1 MRILHYCLGYPPN
14 RSGGLVKYSLDLME
28 EEQRQG
34 NQIYSLYPGRYSP
47 LKKTHIRYEKKL
59 DTGIIVYELINSL
72 PLPLYGGISDPE
84 EFFKSVS
91 KKIYKDFL
99 KKLRLD
105 IIHVH
110 TLMGIHKE
118 FFVAAKELGIK
129 ICYTTHDYFGLA
141 PEPNF
146 FINGKS
152 YDKDNSIAN
161 WKLASTNALSVK
173 KLRLFQLKYYY
184 ILKKIMKKLKIRK
197 ISEEHVTEEIRNSSE
212 SIAWINLKEY
222 YEDIFSHINQFH
234 FNSNLTKDIFLFN
247 LGSIVSSFSVIPI
260 TNSSIKKRDK
270 TYKMDLH
277 KKIKKV
283 AYIGPDESYKGF
295 FEFLKLKEIFDESEF
310 FEFHTY
316 GYQPKRVISGV
327 SQHGKYNLNNIE
339 DVYENIDILIVP
351 SLWKETY
358 GLVTIEALSYHKYV
372 FVSENVGSKDLFNDY
387 FIFKDVVELKRK
399 MNDPSFYDIK
409 NNLSENLLLNKHASH
424 VLNFYKAPIVKLS

>member
-234 FNSNLTKDIFLFN
+234 FNSNLTKDIFLF
-247 LGSIVSSFSVIPI
+247 
-260 TNSSIKKRDK
+260 
-270 TYKMDLH
+270 
-277 KKIKKV
+277 
-283 AYIGPDESYKGF
+283 
-295 FEFLKLKEIFDESEF
+295 
-310 FEFHTY
+310 
-316 GYQPKRVISGV
+316 
-327 SQHGKYNLNNIE
+327 
-339 DVYENIDILIVP
+339 
-351 SLWKETY
+351 
-358 GLVTIEALSYHKYV
+358 
-372 FVSENVGSKDLFNDY
+372 
-387 FIFKDVVELKRK
+387 
-399 MNDPSFYDIK
+399 
-409 NNLSENLLLNKHASH
+409 
-424 VLNFYKAPIVKLS
+424 

>member
-1 MRILHYCLGYPPN
+1 M
-14 RSGGLVKYSLDLME
+14 VKYSLDLME

-173 KLRLFQLKYYY
+173 KLR
-184 ILKKIMKKLKIRK
+184 
-197 ISEEHVTEEIRNSSE
+197 
-212 SIAWINLKEY
+212 
-222 YEDIFSHINQFH
+222 
-234 FNSNLTKDIFLFN
+234 
-247 LGSIVSSFSVIPI
+247 
-260 TNSSIKKRDK
+260 
-270 TYKMDLH
+270 
-277 KKIKKV
+277 
-283 AYIGPDESYKGF
+283 
-295 FEFLKLKEIFDESEF
+295 
-310 FEFHTY
+310 
-316 GYQPKRVISGV
+316 
-327 SQHGKYNLNNIE
+327 
-339 DVYENIDILIVP
+339 
-351 SLWKETY
+351 
-358 GLVTIEALSYHKYV
+358 
-372 FVSENVGSKDLFNDY
+372 
-387 FIFKDVVELKRK
+387 
-399 MNDPSFYDIK
+399 
-409 NNLSENLLLNKHASH
+409 
-424 VLNFYKAPIVKLS
+424 

>member
-72 PLPLYGGISDPE
+72 PLPLYGGISNPE

-358 GLVTIEALSYHKYV
+358 GLV
-372 FVSENVGSKDLFNDY
+372 
-387 FIFKDVVELKRK
+387 
-399 MNDPSFYDIK
+399 
-409 NNLSENLLLNKHASH
+409 
-424 VLNFYKAPIVKLS
+424 